1 MAILLFTDFGAAD
14 LYVGQ
19 VELVL
24 DRYATG
30 TPVIHLCNE
39 APAFNVRA
47 SAHLLAALGTQVT
60 RGHVVIAVVDPGVG
74 TDRKPVVVRADG
86 KWFVGPD
93 NGLLSV
99 VWSRATTRQVWH
111 ILPPPEGISH
121 TFHGRDVFAPAA
133 GAIASD
139 DFPNERVEAAEKLEV
154 MLPADD
160 IAEIVYVDHY
170 GNAMTGLRAA
180 GLAREGV
187 LAVNGHRVPYART
200 YGETPHGTTFW
211 YENSI
216 GLVEIAT
223 HGASAAAALELRVGT
238 PVAWRA

>member
-24 DRYATG
+24 DRYAQG
-30 TPVIHLCNE
+30 TRVIHLCNE
-39 APAFNVRA
+39 APEFNVRA
-47 SAHLLAALGTQVT
+47 SAHLLAALSTRVT
-60 RGHVVIAVVDPGVG
+60 RGDVVIAVVDPGVG
-74 TDRKPVVVRADG
+74 MERKSVVVRADG

-99 VWSRATTRQVWH
+99 LCARSTTRQLWQ
-111 ILPPPEGISH
+111 ILPPPDGISQ

-133 GAIASD
+133 GAIATD
-139 DFPNERVEAAEKLEV
+139 DFPNERVQGAEKLEV
-154 MLPADD
+154 MLPSDD
-160 IAEIVYVDHY
+160 LAEIIYVDHY

-180 GLAREGV
+180 GLPTEGV
-187 LAVNGHRVPYART
+187 LSVNGHRVSYART
-200 YGETPHGTTFW
+200 YGETPPGATFW

-216 GLVEIAT
+216 GLVEVAK
-223 HGASAAAALELRVGT
+223 HGASAAQALELRIGT
-238 PVAWRA
+238 PVVWRA